1 MTWRGRMTNRHGGR
15 PRHHRTRVLLLGLA
29 ALMIAIA
36 APADAQNQPDAG
48 FIRVEAR
55 ITGDGPWT
63 SWLGGRAERT
73 AIITIENTSDV
84 SLVAPELVLWL
95 DADGPA
101 QPIAVV
107 SLPDL
112 DAGERTTVDA
122 DFSLPRFSF
131 GTHALEG
138 TLTGAEDPVALR
150 AETTHIP
157 WLLLLLPTLA
167 LAQVGLA
174 SLRNRARRR
183 LHQDDPAPA
192 ASSLDPADSIEAVD
206 GSEVPAS
213 AVPAIDDRADQPPS
227 TVASFIER
235 ELDAALADLARWRL
249 DDDRFLLAVQQRARG
264 VTRRVSDRFDIPA
277 ADMPDLAGSITTA
290 LLERAASPRR
300 VSA

>member
-1 MTWRGRMTNRHGGR
+1 MTCRGRMTNRHGCR
-15 PRHHRTRVLLLGLA
+15 RHHRTRVLLLGLA
-29 ALMIAIA
+29 ALMTAIA
-36 APADAQNQPDAG
+36 APAGAQGQPDAG

-63 SWLGGRAERT
+63 SWLGDRAERT

-84 SLVAPELVLWL
+84 SLVAPELALWL
-95 DADGPA
+95 DADGPD
-101 QPIAVV
+101 QPIALV
-107 SLPDL
+107 SLPKL

-131 GTHALEG
+131 GTHALRG
-138 TLTGAEDPVALR
+138 TLTGAEDPIALR

-167 LAQVGLA
+167 LAQVGLV

-183 LHQDDPAPA
+183 LHRDDQTPA
-192 ASSLDPADSIEAVD
+192 APSLDPAGSTEAVD
-206 GSEVPAS
+206 GS
-213 AVPAIDDRADQPPS
+213 AVPTSAAPANDDGVDQPPS

-235 ELDAALADLARWRL
+235 ELDAALADLARWRI
-249 DDDRFLLAVQQRARG
+249 DDDRFLLAVQRRARG

-277 ADMPDLAGSITTA
+277 ADMPDLARSITTA
-290 LLERAASPRR
+290 LLERAASLQH